1 MDGTLV
7 DLEPLQF
14 KAEVV
19 RRTIS
24 KAGRGAANQL
34 EVGAA
39 VPYPFDIKLCRL
51 FKQTNERGW

>member
-1 MDGTLV
+1 MV